1 MASYKEFLKGKSV
14 VLVGPAA
21 TLKGQGYGSLIDSHD
36 IVVRI
41 NHAWPLPQGMAEDIG
56 TRIDVLYHNLNPRNQ
71 RILPKHVAQMRKDG
85 LKWMVS
91 SHPANRPRYVRRHR
105 RFRRANRGRVRFR
118 AIPAVLKRRLKRRVG
133 FPNSGMV
140 AIADLLR
147 FPIASLYVTGF
158 SFYTTPYLKYP
169 NYKRIPRRMA
179 LRNHNQRRHK
189 TYLARLV
196 KKEERLK
203 VDPFIEQILKEH
215 EERRKKKK

>member
-1 MASYKEFLKGKSV
+1 M
-14 VLVGPAA
+14 LVGPAA
-21 TLKGQGYGSLIDSHD
+21 TLKGQGYGEFIDSHD
-36 IVVRI
+36 VVVRL
-41 NHAWPLPQGMAEDIG
+41 NHAWPLPQSMAEDIG

-71 RILPKHVAQMRKDG
+71 RILPRHVARMRKDG

-91 SHPANRPRYVRRHR
+91 SHPANRIRYRRRHR
-105 RFRRANRGRVRFR
+105 RFRRANKGRLRFR
-118 AIPAVLKRRLKRRVG
+118 AIPGGLKRRLKRRVG

-158 SFYTTPYLKYP
+158 SFYTTGYLKYP
-169 NYKRIPRRMA
+169 NYKRIPKRMA

-203 VDPFIEQILKEH
+203 VDPFIEQILNEH
-215 EERRKKKK
+215 MERRTKRRKRKKR